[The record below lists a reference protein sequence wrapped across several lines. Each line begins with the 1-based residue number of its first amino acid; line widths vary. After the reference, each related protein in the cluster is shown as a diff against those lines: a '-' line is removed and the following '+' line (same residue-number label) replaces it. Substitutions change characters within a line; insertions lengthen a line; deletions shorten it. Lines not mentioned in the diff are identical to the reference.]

1 MPKTQEIFNEKIAVG
16 DLGTQF
22 FWLNRVTKMFE
33 YALPVVAGSEFGGDT
48 ESFDAPESDL
58 PYVPKVS
65 GRSSLNDIVYTSNM
79 TPERYARWKKIVDST
94 EDNTYLE
101 VLADGSAMM
110 FSGTGGVPRILS
122 GDVRTIEQTIIAKKM
137 EFVANVLSITADEKT
152 AIQSMMKDDAGED
165 ITLSASAPLPFD
177 VDSIPSGRISEVE
190 DKHVASE

>member
-1 MPKTQEIFNEKIAVG
+1 MAKTQEIFNEKIAVG
-16 DLGTQF
+16 DLGTQL
-22 FWLNRVTKMFE
+22 FWLNREKGKFE
-33 YALPVVAGSEFGGDT
+33 YALPVVSGAEFGGDT

-79 TPERYARWKKIVDST
+79 TPERYARWKAIVDST

-101 VLADGSAMM
+101 VLSDGSAMM

-122 GDVRTIEQTIIAKKM
+122 GDVRQIEQAIIAKKM
-137 EFVANVLSITADEKT
+137 EFIANVLSITADEKT
-152 AIQSMMKDDAGED
+152 LIQSMMKNDAGED
-165 ITLSASAPLPFD
+165 ITLTATEPLPFD

-190 DKHVASE
+190 EKYSEE